1 MKKILTNLKR
11 HLLTGTSHM
20 IPFIVAGGILFSIS
34 VMLNPDGAT
43 APSGDSNTFLYGLS
57 QIGNAGLTL
66 YIPILGGYIAYSIA
80 DRPGLAPGMCGAWI
94 ARDIG
99 AGFLGGIAAGF
110 IAGYI
115 DRKRV
120 V

>member
-57 QIGNAGLTL
+57 QK
-66 YIPILGGYIAYSIA
+66 
-80 DRPGLAPGMCGAWI
+80 MCI
-94 ARDIG
+94 RDSS
-99 AGFLGGIAAGF
+99 
-110 IAGYI
+110 
-115 DRKRV
+115 KRCTYKRCSS
-120 V
+120 

>member
-1 MKKILTNLKR
+1 MGQQPHQEI
-11 HLLTGTSHM
+11 
-20 IPFIVAGGILFSIS
+20 A
-34 VMLNPDGAT
+34 
-43 APSGDSNTFLYGLS
+43 NTFLYGLS

-99 AGFLGGIAAGF
+99 AGFLGGIAAGLLLV
-110 IAGYI
+110 ILSTN
-115 DRKRV
+115 
-120 V
+120 